1 MKPPFSASC
10 GRHVA
15 LASLLA
21 HLLHCPSTWGQEAA
35 AIELAPVEVEG
46 TRENEDVR
54 EPGRP
59 GTLLRGGALRDRRG
73 ATLGETVGEEAG
85 VHNASFGSGVGLP
98 VIRGLSGARV
108 KVLSNGGATHDA
120 STFSPD
126 HASTADA
133 TLAESV
139 RVLRGPATVRY
150 GGGAIGGVVD
160 VEDGR
165 IPLRVPLRGVEGVF
179 DTSYNFNGAERVG
192 AVRLDAG
199 RQEFVLR
206 GSASS
211 RNRGDS
217 HIAGCAVDDAA
228 VLQQFG
234 QINTENSCGRLRNSD
249 ARSAAGTLGGSLFIG
264 NVLLGAAVNNGS
276 NNYGI
281 PPAPGH
287 SHGGENRVRIDM
299 DNRRVDTRAEWV
311 GESWLEG
318 IRYTG
323 SHIEYRHDEID
334 NGTVATTFRNDAIE
348 QRLELA
354 HRAHEN
360 LPGTIGVHHVQ
371 RRFSAV
377 GVESFV
383 PRTELRSSALYA
395 VQQFR
400 WSAWTLEAGWRTDLV
415 RMQAEPRLGVP
426 FPARRMAPQSRSLA
440 LHWQASDELKL
451 SITRSISQ
459 RAPEIHELYSLGPH
473 LATRTYEIGRPDL
486 AIETMRGLELGIEL
500 DTARVGA
507 RLNLFSNEAD
517 NYIYQ
522 QTLPGF
528 YNTAR
533 AAAGLFPFQGNC
545 VRLEEC
551 LPLVQHTQS
560 DARLKGFEAEVSYKW
575 RATPAGDLDGSVFV
589 DRVDGR
595 LAALNQDLPRM
606 PPLRYGVQIAFR
618 KSAWDGRLRVTRYAD
633 QDRPG
638 INETPSDGYT
648 RVDANLNHLTRLTGD
663 SEMTVFLRVRNLL
676 DAEIRNAT
684 SFLRSFSPEPGR
696 SVEVGMTISF

>member
-1 MKPPFSASC
+1 MNLPFSAL
-10 GRHVA
+10 RDRRA
-15 LASLLA
+15 AFASLLFA
-21 HLLHCPSTWGQEAA
+21 LLCCPPVCAQDAVT
-35 AIELAPVEVEG
+35 IELEAVEVEG
-46 TRENEDVR
+46 TRDTGEAQ

-59 GTLLRGGALRDRRG
+59 GSVLRGGALRDRQG

-165 IPLRVPLRGVEGVF
+165 IPLRVPQGGIEGRF
-179 DTSYNFNGAERVG
+179 DSSYNLNGAERVG
-192 AVRLDAG
+192 ALRLDAG
-199 RQEFVLR
+199 RQAFVLR

-211 RNRGDS
+211 RSRGDS
-217 HIAGCAVDDAA
+217 RIAGCAVDDAA

-249 ARSAAGTLGGSLFIG
+249 AGSAAGTLGGTVFVG
-264 NVLLGAAVNNGS
+264 NVLFGAAVNNGS

-323 SHIEYRHDEID
+323 SHTEYRHDEID
-334 NGTVATTFRNDAIE
+334 NGTVATTFRNNAIE

-360 LPGTIGVHHVQ
+360 FPGTIGVHHVQ
-371 RRFSAV
+371 RRFSAL
-377 GVESFV
+377 GVEAFV
-383 PRTELRSSALYA
+383 PPTEMRSSALYA
-395 VQQFR
+395 LQQFR

-415 RMQAEPRLGVP
+415 RMQAEQRLGVP
-426 FPARRMAPQSRSLA
+426 YPARRMAVQGRSLA
-440 LHWQASDELKL
+440 LRWQATDALRL
-451 SITRSISQ
+451 SVTRSVSE

-486 AIETMRGLELGIEL
+486 ETETMRGLELGVEF
-500 DTARVGA
+500 DKGPVGV
-507 RLNLFSNEAD
+507 RLNLFSNDAD
-517 NYIYQ
+517 GYIYQ
-522 QTLPGF
+522 RTLPGF

-533 AAAGLFPFQGNC
+533 AGLGLFPFQGNC

-560 DARLKGFEAEVSYKW
+560 DARLRGFEAEVSYRW
-575 RATPAGDLDGSVFV
+575 STASMGDVDGSVFADSV
-589 DRVDGR
+589 QGR
-595 LAALNQDLPRM
+595 LTALEQDLPRL
-606 PPLRYGVQIAFR
+606 PPLRYGAQIAFR
-618 KSAWDGRLRVTRYAD
+618 KNAWDGRLRVTRYTD

-648 RVDANLNHLTRLTGD
+648 RVDANLNHLSRLGGD
-663 SEMTVFLRVRNLL
+663 TEMTLFLRVRNLL

-696 SVEVGMTISF
+696 SVEVGMSFSF